1 MPGAGRMYSVILP
14 EIREYKKLA
23 NSHSTHPHKSK
34 KKIRPATW
42 QVMLVGFFLFYM
54 LVPIISTYVFSVS
67 TRWDRTI
74 LPEGYTLE
82 FYQRAFD
89 ASYFVSTLRNS
100 LILSVATVLVSL
112 FVIVPT
118 VYWVHTRLVQAKPL
132 LDILMILPFGIPMVV
147 LALALVQIYNVPP
160 FARSPF
166 LLIGAVVIYSMPFMY
181 RPVSN
186 AIQAIDADVLTESGQ
201 SLGANIFQVL
211 SRIIIPNILPG
222 ILSGSLLVFATVF
235 AEYTLTSLIVGARFK
250 TFPLLLVEFTRI
262 NGNVASAFSV
272 ISFTIAWLVSIL
284 ILWVGGM
291 GQKTKTKT
299 IQSR

>member
-1 MPGAGRMYSVILP
+1 VAKSR
-14 EIREYKKLA
+14 
-23 NSHSTHPHKSK
+23 STQAIESK
-34 KKIRPATW
+34 KKIRPASW
-42 QVMLVGFFLFYM
+42 QVILVGFFLFYM
-54 LVPIISTYVFSVS
+54 LVPIISTYAFSIS

-82 FYQRAFD
+82 FYQRAIS
-89 ASYFVSTLRNS
+89 ASYFTTTLRNS

-118 VYWVHTRLVQAKPL
+118 VYWVHTRLVRAKPL
-132 LDILMILPFGIPMVV
+132 LEILMILPFGIPMVV
-147 LALALVQIYNVPP
+147 LALALVQIYTVPP

-186 AIQAIDADVLTESGQ
+186 AIQAIDADILTEAGQ
-201 SLGANIFQVL
+201 SLGANVFQVL

-272 ISFTIAWLVSIL
+272 ISFTIAWMASLL
-284 ILWVGGM
+284 ILWVGSM
-291 GQKTKTKT
+291 GQKTKIKA
-299 IQSR
+299 IRAR

>member
-1 MPGAGRMYSVILP
+1 VAKSR
-14 EIREYKKLA
+14 
-23 NSHSTHPHKSK
+23 STPFHVPN
-34 KKIRPATW
+34 KKIRPAGW
-42 QVMLVGFFLFYM
+42 QVFLVGFFLFYM
-54 LVPIISTYVFSVS
+54 LVPIISTYVFSVA

-89 ASYFVSTLRNS
+89 ASYFPITLRNS
-100 LILSVATVLVSL
+100 LILSLATVLVSL
-112 FVIVPT
+112 LVIVPT
-118 VYWVHTRLVQAKPL
+118 VYWVHTRLAGAKPL
-132 LDILMILPFGIPMVV
+132 LDILMILPFGIPTVV
-147 LALALVQIYNVPP
+147 LALALVQVYNFPP
-160 FARSPF
+160 LARSPF

-181 RPVSN
+181 RPVAN
-186 AIQAIDADVLTESGQ
+186 AIQAIDAHVMTEAGQ
-201 SLGANIFQVL
+201 SLGANVFQVL
-211 SRIIIPNILPG
+211 SKIIIPNILPG

-284 ILWVGGM
+284 ILWVGSK
-291 GQKTKTKT
+291 GQVAKTKAIRTG
-299 IQSR
+299 